1 VRRVAVLVL
10 GLACVGLVAT
20 TGMFYSKYRKSA
32 ADYSQVVVEKETMRQ
47 RYGQAID
54 EIATIQDSL
63 NAIALGEDAARLI
76 PAQASAEVQGTAT
89 SRDQVLAQIAFL
101 KAGIERTKD
110 RIQELEGSLHKS
122 GVKVAGLQRMVTS
135 LRQTLAEK
143 EAMVAELTT
152 QVDTL
157 QTRVSNLNTE
167 VADQQD
173 EIQDKQ
179 HQLATV
185 YYAIGTK
192 KELIDQGVVVS
203 KGGVLGFGK
212 TLKPSGTFTEA
223 AYSALDTDEENVIR
237 VPAKSAQVISSQPA
251 TSYVLQPVGE
261 NQMELRI
268 VDPKEFCKVK
278 HVVIVMS

>member
-1 VRRVAVLVL
+1 MRRIVVLAL
-10 GLACVGLVAT
+10 GLVCVGLIAAT
-20 TGMFYSKYRKSA
+20 GVLYSKYRKSV

-76 PAQASAEVQGTAT
+76 PAQASSEVQGAGT

-110 RIQELEGSLHKS
+110 RIEELERNLHKS
-122 GVKVAGLQRMVTS
+122 GVKVTSLQRMVAS

-143 EAMVAELTT
+143 EAKVAELTT

-157 QTRVSNLNTE
+157 QTRVADLNTE
-167 VADQQD
+167 VEDQQQ

-179 HQLATV
+179 REMATV
-185 YYAIGTK
+185 FYAIGTK

-212 TLKPSGTFTEA
+212 TLKPSGTFTDA
-223 AYSALDTDEENVIR
+223 AFISLDTDEANVIR
-237 VPAKSAQVISSQPA
+237 VPAKTARVISSQPV
-251 TSYVLQPVGE
+251 TSYVLEPAGE
-261 NQMELRI
+261 DQMELRI